1 MDFEA
6 QYFRLFAAM
15 ADAVEA
21 LEENCPVK
29 AREILIRA
37 QQQGEDAYVEE
48 DTPKA

>member
-21 LEENCPVK
+21 LEENRPAK
-29 AREILIRA
+29 AREILILA
-37 QQQGEDAYVEE
+37 QQQAEEAYLEE